1 MSYDIKKTIINLD
14 ENFAPYGDG
23 IPYQK
28 FMFPS
33 RCEDHVKL
41 SKINGNEVIIT
52 TRIKSSDDIIFLL
65 LATDAIRRM
74 GIKSIEVFIPYFPY
88 ARQDRIMVEGE
99 PFSLKVFS
107 DLINSQDYENVT
119 IYDVHS
125 DVATALIGNVKPI
138 SNHAFVKSVL
148 HGKENYLI
156 VSPDAGAYKKIFN
169 LCSSI
174 EYKDE
179 IILCNKYRDASTGN
193 IKRIDCEIYNFK
205 NKDLFIVDD
214 ICDGG
219 ATFNMIADEFRKRG
233 TCGEIN
239 LIVSH
244 GIFSKGLD
252 VFPNID
258 NIYTTN
264 SFCDIAP
271 HNKLTQINLK
281 GELLK

>member
-1 MSYDIKKTIINLD
+1 MKVLNLD
-14 ENFAPYGDG
+14 ENFKPYGEG

-28 FMFPS
+28 FIFPS
-33 RCEDHVKL
+33 GCEIHIKL
-41 SKINGNEVIIT
+41 PDLKAVSVLIT
-52 TRIKSSDDIIFLL
+52 TRIQSSDDVMLL
-65 LATDAIRRM
+65 LMATDALRRM
-74 GIKSIEVFIPYFPY
+74 NVKYIEVYIPYLPY
-88 ARQDRIMVEGE
+88 ARQDRIMVYGE
-99 PFSLKVFS
+99 PFSLKVIS
-107 DLINSQDYENVT
+107 DMINSQNYEKVI

-125 DVATALIGNVKPI
+125 DVSTALINNVESK
-138 SNHAFVKSVL
+138 SNHEFVKQIL
-148 HGKENYLI
+148 REKENYLI
-156 VSPDAGAYKKIFN
+156 VSPDAGAFKKIFN
-169 LCSSI
+169 LCRAI

-179 IILCNKYRDASTGN
+179 IVLCNKYRDVSTGN

-233 TCGEIN
+233 TCGKIN

-264 SFCDIAP
+264 SFCDLSP
-271 HNKLTQINLK
+271 HEKLTQISLK

>member
-1 MSYDIKKTIINLD
+1 MGYDTNKTIINLD
-14 ENFAPYGDG
+14 ENFSPYGAG
-23 IPYQK
+23 IPFKK
-28 FMFPS
+28 FTFPS
-33 RCEDHVKL
+33 GCENHIKLTAVKYDNAL
-41 SKINGNEVIIT
+41 VT
-52 TRIKSSDDIIFLL
+52 TRIKSSDDIILLL
-65 LATDAIRRM
+65 LATDAMRRA
-74 GIKSIEVFIPYFPY
+74 GINNIEVFIPYFPY
-88 ARQDRIMVEGE
+88 ARQDRIMVRGE
-99 PFSLKVFS
+99 PFSLKVFT
-107 DLINSQDYENVT
+107 DLINSQNYDKV
-119 IYDVHS
+119 IVYDVHS
-125 DVATALIGNVKPI
+125 DVATALINNVRSI
-138 SNHAFVKSVL
+138 HNHEFVKSVL
-148 HGKENYLI
+148 HDKDNYLI

-169 LCSSI
+169 LCSEI
-174 EYKDE
+174 GYKDE
-179 IILCNKYRDASTGN
+179 IALCNKYREVSTGN

-205 NKDLFIVDD
+205 NKDLFMVDD

-233 TCGEIN
+233 TCGKIN

-264 SFCDIAP
+264 SFCDLAP